1 MTIEIRHLRSAL
13 AAAEHRSLRKAA
25 AASGIRAALLSKDIR
40 LLEDVIG
47 CTLFIRTPAGVRPT
61 SHGVDFLHVAR
72 QIVHDVDMLAS
83 SPGSGARQTAR
94 RLTIGYY
101 TSVSTGNLRAT
112 LGEFQRRHPTIP
124 WKFVGSSRASLLQ
137 KVETGQVD
145 IAIVTAGGLEWQDA
159 LLRLWS
165 ERCVVALRADHK
177 LAALPVLEWSLLRH
191 ERFLIST
198 QDPGPEIADIIR
210 HYLSVDVRAPN
221 LVTHDMETQ
230 FLKPFV
236 AENGSVMIDY
246 ESATGDGLTNI
257 VYRQVLNGRQPVELR
272 FVACWRADNPNPS
285 LVRFLHLLRERYPD
299 IS

>member
-13 AAAEHRSLRKAA
+13 TAAEHKSFRKASATSGVRA
-25 AASGIRAALLSKDIR
+25 AAISKDIR
-40 LLEDVIG
+40 LLEEVIG
-47 CTLFIRTPAGVRPT
+47 CALFTRTRAGVRPT
-61 SHGVDFLHVAR
+61 LHGIDFLQVAR
-72 QIVHDVDMLAS
+72 QIVQDVDMLTNR
-83 SPGSGARQTAR
+83 PGTGPQRTER

-112 LGEFQRRHPTIP
+112 LGDFQRRHPGVP
-124 WKFVGSSRASLLQ
+124 WKFVGGSRASLLQ
-137 KVETGQVD
+137 KVETAQID
-145 IAIVTAGGLEWQDA
+145 IAIVTAGGLEWRDA

-165 ERCVVALRADHK
+165 ERCVAALRADHS

-191 ERFLIST
+191 ERFLTST
-198 QDPGPEIADIIR
+198 QDPGPEITDIIR
-210 HYLSVDVRAPN
+210 QHLSVDVRSPN
-221 LVTHDMETQ
+221 IVSHDMETQ

-257 VYRQVLNGRQPVELR
+257 VYRQVLNGRQPAALQ
-272 FVACWRADNPNPS
+272 FVACWREDNPNPS
-285 LVRFLHLLRERYPD
+285 LARFLHLLRERYPD